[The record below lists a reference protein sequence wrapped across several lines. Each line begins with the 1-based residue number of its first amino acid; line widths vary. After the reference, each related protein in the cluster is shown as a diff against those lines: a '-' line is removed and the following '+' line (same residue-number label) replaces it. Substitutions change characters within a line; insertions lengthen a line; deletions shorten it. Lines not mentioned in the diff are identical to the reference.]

1 MSTRRMNPRQRN
13 LASNLEAPLG
23 VTDVVMGRDPLA
35 ARSQTAARLASQKAD
50 PRRMIARIALYL
62 ILLIG
67 GLGMIFPFFWMV
79 ISSFKLPQDI
89 YTLSL
94 VPPNPTLDN
103 YREVLNQTEYIR
115 WFLNSLVVASITTIS
130 VAFFDSLAGYTLAK
144 FRFPGQWIIFILI
157 LSTLMVPTEMLVIP
171 WYMMSITFHWTDTYW
186 GVMFP
191 GVISAFG
198 VFLMRQFFAGV
209 PNDLIDAARLDGFT
223 EFQIFWKIALP
234 LVKPAVAAL
243 CIFTFLGNWN
253 AYIWPLIVT
262 RSEEMRTLP
271 VGIAFFSSEAQSS
284 FHLIMAAAALA
295 TVPVLIIFV
304 IFQRQIIKGI
314 VLTGLKG

>member
-1 MSTRRMNPRQRN
+1 MTSKTVARADTIVPI
-13 LASNLEAPLG
+13 
-23 VTDVVMGRDPLA
+23 TDVVRRPEPLRA
-35 ARSQTAARLASQKAD
+35 SSRVEIVTPKRYDTRRTLARWF
-50 PRRMIARIALYL
+50 LYL
-62 ILLIG
+62 ILLLG
-67 GLGMIFPFFWMV
+67 GLGMIFPFIWM
-79 ISSFKLPQDI
+79 IASSLKRAADI
-89 YTLSL
+89 YSLSL
-94 VPPNPTLDN
+94 IPPSPTLAN
-103 YREVLNQTEYIR
+103 YREVLEKTEYVR
-115 WFLNSLVVASITTIS
+115 WFANSLIVATITTIS

-144 FRFPGQWIIFILI
+144 FRFPGSYLIFVMI

-171 WYMMSITFHWTDTYW
+171 WYMMSINLHWTDSYW
-186 GVMFP
+186 GIMFP

-198 VFLMRQFFAGV
+198 VFLMRQFFMGV
-209 PNDLIDAARLDGFT
+209 PNDLIDAARLDGFN
-223 EFQIFWKIALP
+223 EFQIFWMIALP

-253 AYIWPLIVT
+253 AYIWPLIAV

-295 TVPVLIIFV
+295 TVPVLIIFI

>member
-1 MSTRRMNPRQRN
+1 MSTDE
-13 LASNLEAPLG
+13 LLGAP
-23 VTDVVMGRDPLA
+23 DVVMGRDPLA
-35 ARSQTAARLASQKAD
+35 ARKTNRRENTRRGFRYQFARFS
-50 PRRMIARIALYL
+50 LYF
-62 ILLIG
+62 ILLVG
-67 GLGMIFPFFWMV
+67 GLGMIFPFVWMIV
-79 ISSFKLPQDI
+79 SSLKMPQDI

-94 VPPNPTLDN
+94 IPPEPTLDN
-103 YREVLNQTEYIR
+103 YKQVLEKTEYIR
-115 WFLNSLVVASITTIS
+115 WFINSLGIATVTTLS

-144 FRFPGQWIIFILI
+144 FNFPFRNVIFILI

-171 WYMMSITFHWTDTYW
+171 WYMMSIEFHWTDSYW
-186 GVMFP
+186 GIMFP

-198 VFLMRQFFAGV
+198 VFLMRQFFSGV
-209 PNDLIDAARLDGFT
+209 PNDLLDAARLDGFS
-223 EFQIFWKIALP
+223 EFRIFWSIALP

-284 FHLIMAAAALA
+284 FHLIMAAASLA
-295 TVPVLIIFV
+295 TIPVLIIFI

>member
-1 MSTRRMNPRQRN
+1 MTTSRVTRAERAVPIGGDVVRRPDALGAGTRARYATVGRRDTRRT
-13 LASNLEAPLG
+13 LA
-23 VTDVVMGRDPLA
+23 RWF
-35 ARSQTAARLASQKAD
+35 
-50 PRRMIARIALYL
+50 LYA
-62 ILLIG
+62 ILLLG
-67 GLGMIFPFFWMV
+67 GLGMIFPFVWM
-79 ISSFKLPQDI
+79 IASSLKRAADI
-89 YTLSL
+89 YSLSL
-94 VPPNPTLDN
+94 IPPSPTLDN
-103 YREVLNQTEYIR
+103 YREVLQRTEYVR
-115 WFLNSLVVASITTIS
+115 WFTNSLVVAAITTVS

-144 FRFPGQWIIFILI
+144 FQFPGSFLIFIMI

-171 WYMMSITFHWTDTYW
+171 WYMMSINLGWTDSYW
-186 GVMFP
+186 GIMFP

-198 VFLMRQFFAGV
+198 VFLMRQFFMGV
-209 PNDLIDAARLDGFT
+209 PNDLIDAARLDGFS

-284 FHLIMAAAALA
+284 FHLIMSAAALA
-295 TVPVLIIFV
+295 TVPVLVIFI

>member
-1 MSTRRMNPRQRN
+1 MATNPVSRSD
-13 LASNLEAPLG
+13 AAVPIA
-23 VTDVVMGRDPLA
+23 DVIARPDPLA
-35 ARSQTAARLASQKAD
+35 AARSVSIVDARRQRDPKRTAARWF
-50 PRRMIARIALYL
+50 LYL

-67 GLGMIFPFFWMV
+67 GLGMIFPFVWMV
-79 ISSFKLPQDI
+79 TSSLKHAADI

-94 VPPNPTLDN
+94 IPLSPTLEN
-103 YREVLNQTEYIR
+103 YREVFAKTEYVR
-115 WFLNSLVVASITTIS
+115 WFLNSIIVAAITTAS

-144 FRFPGQWIIFILI
+144 FQFPGSFLIFILI

-171 WYMMSITFHWTDTYW
+171 WYMLSIELSWTDSYI
-186 GVMFP
+186 GIMFP
-191 GVISAFG
+191 GLISAFG
-198 VFLMRQFFAGV
+198 VFLMRQFFTGV
-209 PNDLIDAARLDGFT
+209 PNDLIDAARLDGFN

-234 LVKPAVAAL
+234 LVRPALAAL

-262 RSEEMRTLP
+262 RSEDMRTLP

-295 TVPVLIIFV
+295 TIPVLVIFI

>member
-1 MSTRRMNPRQRN
+1 MITEQRN
-13 LASNLEAPLG
+13 SSMNQDAPLG
-23 VTDVVMGRDPLA
+23 ATDVLLGRDPLG
-35 ARSQTAARLASQKAD
+35 ARSRHAEFVAD
-50 PRRMIARIALYL
+50 RKRDPKRTVARIGLYL
-62 ILLIG
+62 VLLIG
-67 GLGMIFPFFWMV
+67 GLGMIFPFIWMV
-79 ISSFKLPQDI
+79 VSSFKLPQDI

-94 VPPNPTLDN
+94 IPPSPTLDN
-103 YREVLNQTEYIR
+103 YREVLDKTEYVR
-115 WFLNSLVVASITTIS
+115 WFLNSLLVASITTVS

-144 FRFPGQWIIFILI
+144 FKFPGQWVIFILI

-171 WYMMSITFHWTDTYW
+171 WYMMSINFHWTDSYW
-186 GVMFP
+186 GIMFP

-198 VFLMRQFFAGV
+198 VFLMRQFFSGV
-209 PNDLIDAARLDGFT
+209 PNDLIDAARLDGFS

-253 AYIWPLIVT
+253 AYIWPLVVT